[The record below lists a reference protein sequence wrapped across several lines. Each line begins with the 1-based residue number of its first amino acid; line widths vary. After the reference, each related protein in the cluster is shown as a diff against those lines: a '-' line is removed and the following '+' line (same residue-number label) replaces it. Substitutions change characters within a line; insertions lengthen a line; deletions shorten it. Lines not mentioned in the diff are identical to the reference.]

1 MIKNLISKDYELII
15 KNDCI
20 DIKNYLKINEISNN
34 KIEVLLLNKKIIING
49 IKLIIN
55 CMDEYEIVIKS
66 EYSSIQLIDE

>member
-1 MIKNLISKDYELII
+1 MIKKLINKDYELII
-15 KNDCI
+15 KKDCI